1 MTPFEHSFQNS
12 AVAGAKIVSAL
23 AINNLIFRAAAYE
36 IEVSKLG
43 AGVPPLS
50 ETLQVSLMWGT
61 VQGFAELE
69 A

>member
-1 MTPFEHSFQNS
+1 MTPFEQFFQNS

>member
-1 MTPFEHSFQNS
+1 MTPFEQSFQNS
-12 AVAGAKIVSAL
+12 AAAGAKIVSAL

>member
-1 MTPFEHSFQNS
+1 MTPFEQSFQNS
-12 AVAGAKIVSAL
+12 AVAGTKIVSAL

-36 IEVSKLG
+36 TEVSKLG
-43 AGVPPLS
+43 GGCPPLS

>member
-1 MTPFEHSFQNS
+1 MTPFEQSFQNS

-43 AGVPPLS
+43 CGTPPQS

-61 VQGFAELE
+61 VSGFTEFE

>member
-1 MTPFEHSFQNS
+1 MTPFEQSFQNS

-43 AGVPPLS
+43 CGTPPLS

-61 VQGFAELE
+61 VSTFTEFE